1 VTAMT
6 ANALTNST
14 GRVVAESRTRAARL
28 CEIVKFVD
36 LNPRAR
42 PGESLRARNLQATV
56 AFHPLFGGRRGPGAP
71 RSGPGI
77 SALGYVFRLGSASME
92 EMAGFLATVLICD
105 DEPSLR
111 ELIRVSLDGAYS
123 FAEADDGEKSLEIAR
138 RLKPDVVILDIMMP
152 RRNGLEVLS
161 ELRRDEGL
169 AATAV
174 IVLTAQPAMRD
185 EALRH
190 GADVVMVKPFEP
202 HQITA
207 AVEEVLANRR

>member
-1 VTAMT
+1 
-6 ANALTNST
+6 
-14 GRVVAESRTRAARL
+14 
-28 CEIVKFVD
+28 
-36 LNPRAR
+36 
-42 PGESLRARNLQATV
+42 
-56 AFHPLFGGRRGPGAP
+56 
-71 RSGPGI
+71 
-77 SALGYVFRLGSASME
+77 ME

-190 GADVVMVKPFEP
+190 GADVVMVKPFES

>member
-1 VTAMT
+1 
-6 ANALTNST
+6 
-14 GRVVAESRTRAARL
+14 
-28 CEIVKFVD
+28 
-36 LNPRAR
+36 
-42 PGESLRARNLQATV
+42 
-56 AFHPLFGGRRGPGAP
+56 
-71 RSGPGI
+71 
-77 SALGYVFRLGSASME
+77 ME

-161 ELRRDEGL
+161 ELRRDEGF

>member
-1 VTAMT
+1 
-6 ANALTNST
+6 
-14 GRVVAESRTRAARL
+14 
-28 CEIVKFVD
+28 
-36 LNPRAR
+36 
-42 PGESLRARNLQATV
+42 
-56 AFHPLFGGRRGPGAP
+56 
-71 RSGPGI
+71 
-77 SALGYVFRLGSASME
+77 ME

-207 AVEEVLANRR
+207 AVEEVLAHRR

>member
-1 VTAMT
+1 
-6 ANALTNST
+6 
-14 GRVVAESRTRAARL
+14 
-28 CEIVKFVD
+28 
-36 LNPRAR
+36 
-42 PGESLRARNLQATV
+42 
-56 AFHPLFGGRRGPGAP
+56 
-71 RSGPGI
+71 
-77 SALGYVFRLGSASME
+77 ME

-105 DEPSLR
+105 DEPSVR

-123 FAEADDGEKSLEIAR
+123 FAEADDGEMSLEIAR

-152 RRNGLEVLS
+152 RRNGLDVLS

-185 EALRH
+185 AALSH

-207 AVEEVLANRR
+207 AVAEVLANRT